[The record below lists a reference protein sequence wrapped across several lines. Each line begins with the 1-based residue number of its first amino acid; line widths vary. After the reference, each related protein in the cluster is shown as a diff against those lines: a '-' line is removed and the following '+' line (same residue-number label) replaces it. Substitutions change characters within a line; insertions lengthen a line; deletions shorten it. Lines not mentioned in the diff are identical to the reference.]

1 MHDTLEAKYF
11 GDLCCK
17 ISINVSTCNI
27 NMSILAGIH
36 INKYLVVHE
45 C

>member
-1 MHDTLEAKYF
+1 MAFF
-11 GDLCCK
+11 GDICCK

-27 NMSILAGIH
+27 NMSILASIQ

-45 C
+45 RL